1 MASDFSR
8 HHPFYYYGQETM
20 AQCSNGG
27 VAGGGGGVN
36 IKMEQ
41 HEGPTALTESYGDG
55 GMYGFTQP
63 ANNGLVGQQTVTTIA
78 PNVVMLPGFMD
89 NYPDS
94 WMTPSPSSFG
104 SESPD
109 YYSLANSPQR
119 SFIDVEEYKEN
130 LLGMRPP
137 QQQQQQQQQQH
148 QCLQTHMSLPATLPL
163 SPPLAAQSHQPQQH
177 QPSLPGNRS
186 VGEISVQSTNTTT
199 TSPVT
204 SLPVK
209 KRQYNRKPKP
219 KPEQQ
224 PTGAIETDTTSTL
237 ELSCLTSFTKTGQ
250 GKPVSTSTIAGN
262 TTSTAAPVAGKRKR
276 KLVPPQIKKKRRLA
290 ANARERKRMQSLND
304 AFDRLRQYLPS
315 LGNDRQLSKHE
326 TLQMAQTYIT
336 ALAELLQ

>member
-8 HHPFYYYGQETM
+8 HHPFYYYGQESM
-20 AQCSNGG
+20 APCANG
-27 VAGGGGGVN
+27 ATGGGGGVN

-41 HEGPTALTESYGDG
+41 HEGPTALTESYSDG
-55 GMYGFTQP
+55 GMYGFGQP
-63 ANNGLVGQQTVTTIA
+63 VNGLVGQQAVTSIA

-137 QQQQQQQQQQH
+137 QPQQQPQQQQQQQQQ
-148 QCLQTHMSLPATLPL
+148 QCLQSHMPLPTTLPL
-163 SPPLAAQSHQPQQH
+163 SPPLAAQPHQPQQH
-177 QPSLPGNRS
+177 QLVGSRS
-186 VGEISVQSTNTTT
+186 VGEISVQSNTTT
-199 TSPVT
+199 ASPVT

-219 KPEQQ
+219 KPDQL
-224 PTGAIETDTTSTL
+224 PADAIETDATSTL
-237 ELSCLTSFTKTGQ
+237 ELSCLTSYGKTGQ
-250 GKPVSTSTIAGN
+250 GKLVAASPSTPAS
-262 TTSTAAPVAGKRKR
+262 AAPVTGKRKR